1 MKAFASLTRI
11 RTALASK
18 SSRVAQIG
26 SAASLA
32 LLSSMAHAQAAPT
45 ADLSG
50 LTALMQSF
58 VTFMTGPF
66 GKAAVVISI
75 IVAFV
80 TWIFAPREGIF
91 GPVLRVVVAGI
102 AVMNAAIFVTGLG
115 AAGTLTL

>member
-11 RTALASK
+11 RTAIASK
-18 SSRVAQIG
+18 SSRVAQVG
-26 SAASLA
+26 SAVSLT
-32 LLSSMAHAQAAPT
+32 LLSSMAHANPT

-50 LTALMQSF
+50 LTGLLQSF
-58 VTFMTGPF
+58 VDFMTGPF

-115 AAGTLTL
+115 GATTLQL